1 MKQII
6 LAPTITVTVQD
17 NGEIVVDT
25 EFSSSIVEVYEND
38 EFRDATD
45 EERDFVDEV
54 VIPFINKEGNL

>member
-25 EFSSSIVEVYEND
+25 EFGGSIVEVYEND
-38 EFRDATD
+38 KFRDATD
-45 EERDFVDEV
+45 EEIDLVDDV
-54 VIPFINKEGNL
+54 IIPFINKTTNL